1 MAKRTI
7 ESLEREITD
16 HSKYFERIMVKQAKL
31 EHEQKEIKKAYYE
44 LLILF
49 GIISVRYFLAIYIL

>member
-31 EHEQKEIKKAYYE
+31 EYEQKEMKKAYYE

>member
-16 HSKYFERIMVKQAKL
+16 HSRYFETLMVKQARL
-31 EHEQKEIKKAYYE
+31 QNEQKEIRKAFYE
-44 LLILF
+44 ILILV
-49 GIISVRYFLAIYIL
+49 GLLGVRFFIETYIL